1 MEVGTACGMPL
12 AKKGFGTPLP
22 AIPLYGSTRNNHVA
36 RNIDSNCI
44 WDEIYTNLFFM
55 HLLSDDFTSIY
66 LKYIKNKRNA
76 LNYFK
81 EDLKTLTRLTE
92 SGTYNTK
99 WLSSKTVK
107 KEEKIT
113 MKLAMSY

>member
-1 MEVGTACGMPL
+1 
-12 AKKGFGTPLP
+12 
-22 AIPLYGSTRNNHVA
+22 
-36 RNIDSNCI
+36 
-44 WDEIYTNLFFM
+44 M

-99 WLSSKTVK
+99 
-107 KEEKIT
+107 
-113 MKLAMSY
+113 